1 MPRSRRPNLTQVKSI
16 AYQPLEKNNV
26 SLRDDEFLDEHL
38 KPIKIGDKN
47 TCLQLSDGEFRIDGD
62 LFLNGNLSSHRIE
75 TINQYFDFVCKP
87 GTTLPVYWRFSGGA
101 ADPATEALELRGDG
115 LNWSFKAL
123 NGNQLAFQTNGSGNS
138 RTVQFIDSTGT
149 KFQFIAFEN
158 VNNRTQFDMT
168 SQDDSKTLNLYIE
181 NSGDAQL
188 VIPND
193 FELNVAGDIVLDADG
208 GDVFLKD
215 AGTQFMKLN
224 VDGVYLKDNA
234 AVHLNDAD
242 ADKVYGDG
250 DDIYISKDDTDIWC
264 FKDAETLTE
273 VPLKIKESADA
284 VADSAGYGQIWVDTA
299 TPNELAFTDDA
310 GTDIIGI
317 GKYHYETKFIAYYAA
332 ATGVYLPMNGYII
345 EQTLTSGRN
354 EYLSFLAP
362 YNGTIQKI
370 GFRSE
375 IAQDGNINMRVF
387 ESSDATEIPGSNIFR
402 QDTAVDIADDV
413 YQELS
418 MTSPSVG
425 SDYSPLTK
433 GRIYNI
439 FINTPSASNDTN
451 IIMVFKWD
459 ITS

>member
-1 MPRSRRPNLTQVKSI
+1 
-16 AYQPLEKNNV
+16 
-26 SLRDDEFLDEHL
+26 
-38 KPIKIGDKN
+38 
-47 TCLQLSDGEFRIDGD
+47 
-62 LFLNGNLSSHRIE
+62 
-75 TINQYFDFVCKP
+75 
-87 GTTLPVYWRFSGGA
+87 
-101 ADPATEALELRGDG
+101 
-115 LNWSFKAL
+115 
-123 NGNQLAFQTNGSGNS
+123 
-138 RTVQFIDSTGT
+138 
-149 KFQFIAFEN
+149 
-158 VNNRTQFDMT
+158 
-168 SQDDSKTLNLYIE
+168 
-181 NSGDAQL
+181 
-188 VIPND
+188 
-193 FELNVAGDIVLDADG
+193 
-208 GDVFLKD
+208 
-215 AGTQFMKLN
+215 MKLN
-224 VDGVYLKDNA
+224 VDGVHLKDNA

-250 DDIYISKDDTDIWC
+250 DDIYISKDDTDIWA

-375 IAQDGNINMRVF
+375 IAQNGDISCRVF
-387 ESSDATEIPGSNIFR
+387 ESSDGTEIPGTQIFR
-402 QDTAVDIADDV
+402 NETSVLIADDI
-413 YQELS
+413 YQELD
-418 MTSPSVG
+418 MTSPGVG

-433 GRIYNI
+433 SRIYNI
-439 FINTPSASNDTN
+439 FINTPSISNDTN